1 MKTIELEK
9 PENEATVWGTAVVE
23 QSSPWEETGE
33 GGGAT
38 CSQNLLITSRCK
50 TKEMSNKGDVKQRR
64 CKTKDVFFNLESVC
78 IEDTKHFKH
87 LFLCCQT
94 REKTRKLTA

>member
-23 QSSPWEETGE
+23 QSSPWKETGE

-50 TKEMSNKGDVKQRR
+50 TKEMSNKGDVKQRI
-64 CKTKDVFFNLESVC
+64 FFNLESVC
-78 IEDTKHFKH
+78 VEDTKHFKH

>member
-1 MKTIELEK
+1 MKTLELEK

-38 CSQNLLITSRCK
+38 CGQNLLITSRCK
-50 TKEMSNKGDVKQRR
+50 TKEM
-64 CKTKDVFFNLESVC
+64 
-78 IEDTKHFKH
+78 
-87 LFLCCQT
+87 
-94 REKTRKLTA
+94 

>member
-38 CSQNLLITSRCK
+38 CSQNLLITKRCK

-64 CKTKDVFFNLESVC
+64 CKTKEM
-78 IEDTKHFKH
+78 
-87 LFLCCQT
+87 
-94 REKTRKLTA
+94 